1 MVRGYAGKNGN
12 QYLDIDGGYSSM
24 INSTHGILKSTR
36 QAYAQFDGVDDYI
49 SVPASTDF
57 DVDGGL
63 TIHIR
68 VQVNSTGTLWQI
80 NNRGVSGSGS
90 GWGIAISTT
99 AFNFTTFGVKVYSLP
114 ISVTLGDWVDA
125 TLTYRTD
132 GTVAAYIDYA
142 QVANTTTVSTIG
154 LAGANL
160 VFGRITA
167 ADASINYYTYNIDEA
182 IIYKQVLT
190 STEVASLEQSKDQF
204 NKVGHWRFNNDA
216 TDSSNKNHHG
226 AAFGGVT
233 YITT

>member
-1 MVRGYAGKNGN
+1 
-12 QYLDIDGGYSSM
+12 M
-24 INSTHGILKSTR
+24 INSTHGILKPTR
-36 QAYAQFDGVDDYI
+36 EAYAHFDGVDDYI
-49 SVPASTDF
+49 TVPASTDF
-57 DVDGGL
+57 EVTGGL

-68 VQVNSTGTLWQI
+68 IQVNSTATLWQI
-80 NNRGVSGSGS
+80 NNRGEN

-99 AFNFTTFGVKVYSLP
+99 SFQFTTFGTKVYDLPVSL
-114 ISVTLGDWVDA
+114 TLGDWVNA
-125 TLTYRTD
+125 TLVYRTN
-132 GTVAAYIDYA
+132 GTVGAYINYA

-154 LAGANL
+154 LAGGAL
-160 VFGRITA
+160 FFGRIQ
-167 ADASINYYTYNIDEA
+167 ASGGPVNYYTYNIDEA

-216 TDSSNKNHHG
+216 TDSSSKNRHG